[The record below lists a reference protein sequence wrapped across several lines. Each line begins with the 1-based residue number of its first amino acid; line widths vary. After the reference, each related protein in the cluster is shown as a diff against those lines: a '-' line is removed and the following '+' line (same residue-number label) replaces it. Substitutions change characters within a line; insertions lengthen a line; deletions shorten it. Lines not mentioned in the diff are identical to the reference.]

1 MNSLTAWE
9 AYARKDQESCDNSY
23 RLSKAGQDARG
34 LPPASACVRVIPK
47 FPRTART

>member
-34 LPPASACVRVIPK
+34 PPASRLCLSHS
-47 FPRTART
+47 